1 MPVARH
7 TKIIATVG
15 PACESEQQLL
25 RLMEAGAD
33 IFRLNFS
40 HGDHAG
46 KTAVIQHI
54 RRLSQKRQRAVAII
68 GDLQGPKIRIGQ
80 LENDAV
86 LLVENQEVF
95 LTSEE
100 ITGNERCLPVR
111 FADLAEQVL
120 AGQPILLDDGLMELE
135 VLSTTANGVRC
146 RVRSGGLLRSRKGV
160 NLPETRLSLP
170 SFTDQ
175 DREDIDFAIASDLD
189 YLALSFVRTA
199 GDIQVLKAYLA
210 ERQSDL
216 PIIAK
221 IEKPQAVHDFAAI
234 LKEADAIMVA
244 RGDLGVEMGPEQ
256 VPLIQKQIIRQCRE
270 AGKPVITA
278 TQMLE
283 SMVSAPRPTRAE
295 ASDVANAILDG
306 SDAIMLSAETA
317 IGSHSVEAVAFMH
330 RIAQKVEKD
339 PTLRRLIFNL
349 YPVDSGAGSSLSDAI
364 GEAAC
369 RTAASIEA
377 LAILAFTQS
386 GTTAARVARYRP
398 GRPIY
403 AITPSRKVRRRLTL
417 YSGVRSLQ
425 VEFQGDTESQI
436 RSLERAVLEAGVL
449 NRGDLVIITMGSPL
463 AAHGTTNLMKAH
475 RLDPAAADKTD

>member
-1 MPVARH
+1 MPIVRH

-15 PACESEQQLL
+15 PACESEEQLL

-46 KTAVIQHI
+46 KTMVVERI

-68 GDLQGPKIRIGQ
+68 GDLQGPKIRIGR

-86 LLVENQEVF
+86 TLSDGQELLLSTED
-95 LTSEE
+95 L
-100 ITGNERCLPVR
+100 TGNRQRIPVR
-111 FADLAEQVL
+111 FAELASEVQ
-120 AGQPILLDDGLMELE
+120 AGQRILLDDGRIELE
-135 VLSTTANGVRC
+135 VLDTTADEVRC
-146 RVRSGGLLRSRKGV
+146 RVRSGGLLKSRKGV

-170 SFTDQ
+170 AFTDQ
-175 DREDIDFAIASDLD
+175 DRKDIDFAIAADID

-199 GDIQVLKAYLA
+199 ADVQALKKHLA
-210 ERQSDL
+210 SRQADL
-216 PIIAK
+216 PVIAK
-221 IEKPQAVHDFAAI
+221 IEKPQAVADFAAI
-234 LKEADAIMVA
+234 LEVADGIMVA
-244 RGDLGVEMGPEQ
+244 RGDLGVEIGPEQ

-283 SMVSAPRPTRAE
+283 SMVSQPRPTRAE

-317 IGSHSVEAVAFMH
+317 VGRYAAEAVAFMD
-330 RIAQKVEKD
+330 RIAQRIETD
-339 PTLRRLIFNL
+339 PTLRSSIFNL
-349 YPVDSGAGSSLSDAI
+349 YPADSGSRSLSDAI

-377 LAILAFTQS
+377 AAILAFTQT
-386 GTTAARVARYRP
+386 GATAARVARYRP
-398 GRPIY
+398 ANPIY
-403 AITPSRKVRRRLTL
+403 AITPSRSVRRRLTL
-417 YSGVRSLQ
+417 YAGVRSLQ
-425 VEFQGDTESQI
+425 VDFRGDTEAQI
-436 RSLERAVLEAGVL
+436 RSLEKAVLEAGVL

-475 RLDPAAADKTD
+475 RLDNGSHDPAD

>member
-1 MPVARH
+1 MPIVRH

-15 PACESEQQLL
+15 PASQSKEQLL

-40 HGDHAG
+40 HGDHAS
-46 KTAVIQHI
+46 KTLVIERI
-54 RRLSQKRQRAVAII
+54 RLLSQQRQRAVAII
-68 GDLQGPKIRIGQ
+68 GDLQGPKIRIGN

-86 LLVENQEVF
+86 RLSAGQEII
-95 LTSEE
+95 LSTKELMSDRKR
-100 ITGNERCLPVR
+100 IPVR
-111 FADLAEQVL
+111 FDGLANEVK
-120 AGQPILLDDGLMELE
+120 AGQRILLDDGLIELE
-135 VLSTTANGVRC
+135 VLDCTAGEVRC
-146 RVRSGGLLRSRKGV
+146 KIRSGGILKSRKGV

-170 SFTDQ
+170 AFTEQ
-175 DREDIDFAIASDLD
+175 DRKDIDFAIAADLD

-199 GDIQVLKAYLA
+199 ADVQALKRHLSSLDA
-210 ERQSDL
+210 DL

-221 IEKPQAVHDFAAI
+221 IEKPQAVADFAAI
-234 LKEADAIMVA
+234 LEVSDGIMVA
-244 RGDLGVEMGPEQ
+244 RGDLGVEIGPEQ

-283 SMVSAPRPTRAE
+283 SMVSQPRPTRAE

-317 IGSHSVEAVAFMH
+317 VGEYPAEAVAFMD
-330 RIAQKVEKD
+330 RIAQQVEND
-339 PTLRRLIFNL
+339 PTLRQSIFNL
-349 YPVDSGAGSSLSDAI
+349 YPPDSGSRSLSDAI

-377 LAILAFTQS
+377 AAILAFTQT
-386 GTTAARVARYRP
+386 GATATRLARYRP
-398 GRPIY
+398 ANPIY
-403 AITPSRKVRRRLTL
+403 AITPSRSVRRRLTL
-417 YSGVRSLQ
+417 YAGVRSLQ
-425 VEFQGDTESQI
+425 VDFQGDTEAQI
-436 RSLERAVLEAGVL
+436 RSLEQAVLEAGVL

-475 RLDPAAADKTD
+475 RLDHDPHDPVS